1 MEVIDA
7 YWRKRKQRI
16 GKMLEDFQKTGWKT
30 GGKKCVGNSPD
41 IFKNYSLYL
50 KGCSRKQKSI
60 ANTKSCVKSY
70 QQLIAESYNPK
81 LRQVI

>member
-30 GGKKCVGNSPD
+30 GGKKCVGNSQD
-41 IFKNYSLYL
+41 IFKNNSLYL
-50 KGCSRKQKSI
+50 AGVVIRKI
-60 ANTKSCVKSY
+60 
-70 QQLIAESYNPK
+70 QLLTLKA
-81 LRQVI
+81 V